1 MYSFS
6 QVNSADIC
14 PKSDIIQL
22 DGNVTGLSDS
32 TNSSTDTNNTIY
44 DTEDEAF
51 EKVIPA
57 NFYPEPGQSSVPNQ
71 PLVFD
76 IKANEPSSSLPLC
89 LVLNARSIWNKCD
102 SLRELLHQIGPDL
115 CLISESWEQER
126 RQIKDVLNSKQFKT
140 ISYYRKSKSPGGGA
154 AIIYNENR
162 FSVVDLHVPAS
173 SEIECCWAL
182 CTPYHKDHKVNRIAV
197 GSYYVSPRARNKQD
211 IIEHIIETIHTIRA
225 QYDNDVHFMIGGD
238 FNRLA
243 IDDILDCYGA
253 LKQVC
258 SVPTRNSAVLE
269 IVLTDMH
276 TLYHPPTT
284 LPPLQVDSNKVGKNS
299 DHNIVLYTPKNIE
312 KFQRTRSK
320 RVIKTRPLPES
331 RIKAGKSTLG

>member
-126 RQIKDVLNSKQFKT
+126 RQINS
-140 ISYYRKSKSPGGGA
+140 
-154 AIIYNENR
+154 
-162 FSVVDLHVPAS
+162 
-173 SEIECCWAL
+173 
-182 CTPYHKDHKVNRIAV
+182 
-197 GSYYVSPRARNKQD
+197 
-211 IIEHIIETIHTIRA
+211 
-225 QYDNDVHFMIGGD
+225 
-238 FNRLA
+238 
-243 IDDILDCYGA
+243 
-253 LKQVC
+253 
-258 SVPTRNSAVLE
+258 
-269 IVLTDMH
+269 
-276 TLYHPPTT
+276 
-284 LPPLQVDSNKVGKNS
+284 
-299 DHNIVLYTPKNIE
+299 
-312 KFQRTRSK
+312 
-320 RVIKTRPLPES
+320 
-331 RIKAGKSTLG
+331 